1 MLNNFE
7 LEHGVNGSLEKNDRI
22 DAGMRVRPFGAYF
35 VFLILISEEK
45 KWSEFDHPKKAR
57 VVVFCDLGC
66 AHGREWAWHLWL
78 AVR

>member
-7 LEHGVNGSLEKNDRI
+7 LEHGVSGSLEKNDRI

-45 KWSEFDHPKKAR
+45 SDQSLIIQKR
-57 VVVFCDLGC
+57 
-66 AHGREWAWHLWL
+66 REWWYF
-78 AVR
+78 VT

>member
-7 LEHGVNGSLEKNDRI
+7 LEHGVSGSLEKNDRI

-45 KWSEFDHPKKAR
+45 KVIR
-57 VVVFCDLGC
+57 V
-66 AHGREWAWHLWL
+66 
-78 AVR
+78 